1 MTNKQLFVSFV
12 YKEDATFNRRE
23 ADNAENI

>member
-1 MTNKQLFVSFV
+1 MTNKQLYVSFV

-23 ADNAENI
+23 QYNAENI